1 MRSSEWWVRW
11 ARADGGGVL
20 ALFEKRLLGELARPR
35 RRCLQTLRH
44 SGWWRRPII
53 SSSRSRGALGPCEA
67 GVPVLA
73 CGERAESN
81 GLNGHERGARP
92 EAGMINQG
100 KMNHD
105 RDRPRHREE
114 PTWQQAMLVSST
126 NLHDSQPQRRR
137 AKRRH
142 VRLRHILLTLA
153 LHIPGVVTRQLK
165 MLVWTSMRL
174 QSPAL
179 VTVTHMAEMMT
190 TTYPPSK
197 QAVAKSLLPAT
208 TIRDESTAMFL
219 HSAQKAVRVTMPSTG
234 LVPV

>member
-1 MRSSEWWVRW
+1 
-11 ARADGGGVL
+11 
-20 ALFEKRLLGELARPR
+20 
-35 RRCLQTLRH
+35 
-44 SGWWRRPII
+44 
-53 SSSRSRGALGPCEA
+53 
-67 GVPVLA
+67 
-73 CGERAESN
+73 
-81 GLNGHERGARP
+81 
-92 EAGMINQG
+92 
-100 KMNHD
+100 
-105 RDRPRHREE
+105 
-114 PTWQQAMLVSST
+114 
-126 NLHDSQPQRRR
+126 
-137 AKRRH
+137 
-142 VRLRHILLTLA
+142 
-153 LHIPGVVTRQLK
+153 